1 MTVQVPK
8 ALLLSLLFVV
18 LVAACGYGGFR
29 YGQSTRD
36 EAAAYTRGLT
46 TGRAQG
52 EAAGHGQGVKEGLRA
67 GAIEFGPTSPAA
79 ARLHRAAYRRGKLAG
94 VKEGIS
100 SGVSTGFKAGAN
112 SAFEGYG
119 GGWAIGDWYAIRIGV
134 GTGGQKYSIPSR
146 VKMDLG
152 QSYNICPDSNDNIC
166 GG

>member
-1 MTVQVPK
+1 MTVRVPK
-8 ALLLSLLFVV
+8 VFAVLLVPVLL
-18 LVAACGYGGFR
+18 AAAGYGGFR

-46 TGRAQG
+46 TGQAR
-52 EAAGHGQGVKEGLRA
+52 GHGQGVKEGLRA
-67 GAIEFGPTSPAA
+67 GAIEFGPTSPSA

-100 SGVSTGFKAGAN
+100 SGVSTGFRAGAN

-119 GGWAIGDWYAIRIGV
+119 GGWSIGDWYAIRIGV
-134 GTGGQKYSIPSR
+134 GRGGQKYSIPSR
-146 VKMDLG
+146 VKMDPG

-166 GG
+166 G